1 MPTWPFNRLTVEQA
15 WGFANGVVLL
25 DDLPKKAKLE
35 LAGLSAFGESGNPPQ
50 LLSQS
55 LDPITE
61 GAYPGTWNPWH
72 VRSGLLRLDV
82 RQP

>member
-1 MPTWPFNRLTVEQA
+1 MSSWPFNHLTVEQA
-15 WGFANGVVLL
+15 WSYANGDDIL
-25 DDLPKKAKLE
+25 DDLSQEAKLE

-55 LDPITE
+55 VDPITE
-61 GAYPGTWNPWH
+61 GAYPGTWDPWH

-82 RQP
+82 RLP